1 MNFFNVLI
9 DHSHSGTLVPA
20 VSSQLDLGPTK
31 SVLHVERIYK
41 FPSKI
46 IHNKIMYTKS
56 VSLTHVVLIN
66 PTVTSISPELF
77 NYLSQWT
84 NKSCVVVPISADL
97 DIYTHHPQLI
107 NLKGGKLDQYD
118 IVMFHRD
125 LYRGLLA
132 NMSLH
137 LNYGECINT
146 IVQAIRE
153 IYITGKDPLDQTSYI
168 YKPRPKVVQP
178 TVAPPD
184 KKSPKQPREAF
195 IGSSDAISNINEV
208 DDIESID
215 IDEIVLLGD

>member
-31 SVLHVERIYK
+31 SILHVERIYK

-84 NKSCVVVPISADL
+84 NKPCVVVPISADL
-97 DIYTHHPQLI
+97 NVHSHYPQLI
-107 NLKGGKLDQYD
+107 NLKGGKLGQYD
-118 IVMFHRD
+118 IVMFQRD

-137 LNYGECINT
+137 LNYGECVNT
-146 IVQAIRE
+146 ILQSIKQ
-153 IYITGKDPLDQTSYI
+153 IYITGRDPLDLTSYV
-168 YKPRPKVVQP
+168 YKPHPKMVKPSVV
-178 TVAPPD
+178 
-184 KKSPKQPREAF
+184 SPEKIPRQPREAF
-195 IGSSDAISNINEV
+195 TGSSETISTINEI
-208 DDIESID
+208 DNIEAID
-215 IDEIVLLGD
+215 ISEIEL